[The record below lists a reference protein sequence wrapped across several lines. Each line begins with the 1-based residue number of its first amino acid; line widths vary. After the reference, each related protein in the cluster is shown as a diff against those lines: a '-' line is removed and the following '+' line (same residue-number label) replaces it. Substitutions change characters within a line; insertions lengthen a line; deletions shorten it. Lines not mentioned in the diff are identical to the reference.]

1 MISTSE
7 IGMTGMTTKIG
18 LIGLGVMGQ
27 NLALNIERNG
37 FPIAVYDREAP
48 VLDAFVARHDG
59 KQIIGAHSPEEFVRA
74 LERPRK
80 IILLVKAG
88 PPVDWT
94 IDLVK
99 PFLDAGDI
107 IIDGG
112 NSHFKETE
120 RRQEQLK
127 EAGLFM
133 IGSGTSGGEMGA
145 LLGPSLMPGGDAEA
159 YEKIRP
165 IWEAIAAKVPDGPCV
180 TYIGP
185 GGSGHFVKMVH
196 NGIEYGDMQLI
207 AEAYGLLRNGFGLST
222 DELADI
228 FDEWNRGDLE
238 SYLIEITAKILR
250 VKDEESGKPLVDLVL
265 DKAGQKGTGKWTSQ
279 IALDLGVP
287 IPTID
292 AAIVARILS
301 SQKDA
306 RVEASKQIRAITTG
320 SRDALHKKLRDY
332 VHDALYA
339 SKICSYAQGMNLI
352 KAGSEEFG
360 WNINLSEVARIWQ
373 GGCIIRAKFL
383 GKIKEAYLRNP
394 KLTNLLLDEE
404 FKSKI
409 EQAQTGWRL
418 VVSTAMQQGLPA
430 LAMSASLGYF
440 DMYRSPN
447 LPLNLTQA
455 QRDFFGSHTYE
466 RVDKPELGFV
476 HTEWEEL
483 LEQQE
488 SKVRGQ
494 RSEVRDQ
501 KSDSSR

>member
-1 MISTSE
+1 
-7 IGMTGMTTKIG
+7 MTKAAIG

-27 NLALNIERNG
+27 NLSLNIERNG
-37 FPIAVYDREAP
+37 YPVAVYDREPP
-48 VLDAFVARHDG
+48 VLDAFLARQTG
-59 KQIIGAHSPEEFVRA
+59 KKISGAHTPEEFVNS

-88 PPVDWT
+88 APVDWT
-94 IDLVK
+94 IDLIK
-99 PFLDAGDI
+99 PFLDQGDI

-120 RRQEQLK
+120 RREKELK
-127 EAGLFM
+127 AEGFFM
-133 IGSGTSGGEMGA
+133 IGSGTSGGEKGA
-145 LLGPSLMPGGDAEA
+145 LLGPSLMPGGDKQA
-159 YEKIRP
+159 YEQIRP

-185 GGSGHFVKMVH
+185 GGAGHFVKMVH

-207 AEAYGLLRNGFGLST
+207 AEAYGLFRDGLGLT
-222 DELADI
+222 ADAMAGI
-228 FDEWNRGDLE
+228 FDEWNRSDLE

-250 VKDEESGKPLVDLVL
+250 VKDPESGKPLVDLVL

-301 SQKDA
+301 SQKEA
-306 RVEASKQIRAITTG
+306 RVQASSQIIGRGAGEFAGFNDT
-320 SRDALHKKLRDY
+320 LKNY

-352 KAGSEEFG
+352 KAGSDEFG

-383 GKIKEAYLRNP
+383 GKIKDAYLRDP
-394 KLTNLLLDEE
+394 DLVNLLLDTE
-404 FKSKI
+404 FKSKM
-409 EQAQTGWRL
+409 EQAQPGWRT
-418 VVSTAMQQGLPA
+418 VTSTAQQQGLPV
-430 LAMSASLGYF
+430 LAMSSSLGYF
-440 DMYRSPN
+440 DMYRTAN

-466 RVDKPELGFV
+466 RVDKPELGFI

-483 LEQQE
+483 LEKQ
-488 SKVRGQ
+488 
-494 RSEVRDQ
+494 
-501 KSDSSR
+501 

>member
-1 MISTSE
+1 MTKAA
-7 IGMTGMTTKIG
+7 IGM
-18 LIGLGVMGQ
+18 IGLGVMGQ
-27 NLALNIERNG
+27 NLTLNIERNG
-37 FPIAVYDREAP
+37 YPIAVYDREPA
-48 VLDAFVARHDG
+48 VLDAFVEREKG
-59 KQIIGAHSPEEFVRA
+59 RKILGAHTPEEFVRS

-88 PPVDWT
+88 PPTDWT
-94 IDLVK
+94 INLVK
-99 PFLDAGDI
+99 PFLEPGDI

-112 NSHFKETE
+112 NSYFKDTE
-120 RRQEQLK
+120 RREQELK
-127 EAGLFM
+127 ASGLFM
-133 IGSGTSGGEMGA
+133 IGSGTSGGEKGA
-145 LLGPSLMPGGDAEA
+145 LLGPSLMPGGNREA
-159 YEKIRP
+159 YEQIRP
-165 IWEAIAAKVPDGPCV
+165 IWEAIAAEVPDGPCV

-207 AEAYGLLRNGFGLST
+207 AEAYGVMRNGFRVSV

-250 VKDEESGKPLVDLVL
+250 VTDEETGQPLVDLVL

-292 AAIVARILS
+292 AAIVARTLS

-306 RVEASKQIRAITTG
+306 RVEASQKIRAVTG
-320 SRDALHKKLRDY
+320 DKSMKFSEAVKAS

-339 SKICSYAQGMNLI
+339 SKVCSYAQGMNLI
-352 KAGSEEFG
+352 KAGSDEFG

-373 GGCIIRAKFL
+373 GGCIIRARFL
-383 GKIKEAYLRNP
+383 GKIKEAYLRDP
-394 KLTNLLLDEE
+394 ALASLLVDEE
-404 FKSKI
+404 FNSKI
-409 EQAQTGWRL
+409 EQAQPGWRNVL
-418 VVSTAMQQGLPA
+418 ADSMRQGLA
-430 LAMSASLGYF
+430 VLSMSSSLGYF
-440 DMYRSPN
+440 DMYRSAN

-466 RVDKPELGFV
+466 RVDAPEPGFV

-483 LEQQE
+483 LEKQ
-488 SKVRGQ
+488 KA
-494 RSEVRDQ
+494 EVRP
-501 KSDSSR
+501 

>member
-1 MISTSE
+1 MMNSSE
-7 IGMTGMTTKIG
+7 SSLRGATAKIG

-48 VLDAFVARHDG
+48 VLDAFVMRESS
-59 KQIIGAHSPEEFVRA
+59 KRILGAHSPEEFVRS

-88 PPVDWT
+88 APVDWT
-94 IDLVK
+94 INLVK
-99 PFLDAGDI
+99 PFLDQGDI

-120 RRQEQLK
+120 RRQEELK
-127 EAGLFM
+127 ESGLFM
-133 IGSGTSGGEMGA
+133 IGSGTSGGEKGA
-145 LLGPSLMPGGDAEA
+145 LLGPSLMPGGDRNA
-159 YEKIRP
+159 YEQIRP
-165 IWEAIAAKVPDGPCV
+165 IWEAIAARVPDGPCV

-207 AEAYGLLRNGFGLST
+207 AEAYGLFRDGFGLST
-222 DELADI
+222 DEMADI

-250 VKDEESGKPLVDLVL
+250 VRDPETGKPLVDLVL

-279 IALDLGVP
+279 LALDLGVP

-301 SQKDA
+301 SQKEA
-306 RVEASKQIRAITTG
+306 RLAASKLIIGRTTG
-320 SRDALHKKLRDY
+320 KYDRISEIMTNY
-332 VHDALYA
+332 IHDALYA

-352 KAGSEEFG
+352 KAGSDEFG
-360 WNINLSEVARIWQ
+360 WNINLSEIARIWQ

-383 GKIKEAYLRNP
+383 GRIKEAYLRNP
-394 KLTNLLLDEE
+394 SLPNLLLDDE
-404 FKSKI
+404 FKSKM
-409 EQAQTGWRL
+409 EQTQSGWRIL
-418 VVSTAMQQGLPA
+418 VSTAQQQGLPV
-430 LAMSASLGYF
+430 LAMSSSLGYF
-440 DMYRSPN
+440 DMYRTAN

-466 RVDKPELGFV
+466 RIDKPELGFV
-476 HTEWEEL
+476 HTEWEEQ
-483 LEQQE
+483 LEKQ
-488 SKVRGQ
+488 RGQ
-494 RSEVRDQ
+494 
-501 KSDSSR
+501 